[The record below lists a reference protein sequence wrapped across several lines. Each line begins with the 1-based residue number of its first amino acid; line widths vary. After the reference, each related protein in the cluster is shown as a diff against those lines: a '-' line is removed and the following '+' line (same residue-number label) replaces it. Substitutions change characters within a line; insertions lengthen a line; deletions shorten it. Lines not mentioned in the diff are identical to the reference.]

1 LVSKPLVFTIG
12 LNESK
17 AYPMAVVIP
26 DEVLNIAQLSDVE
39 MLQEIAI
46 LLFQQERLTLAQA
59 SRLANLPRLHF
70 QKLLAS
76 RQIPVHYDVPELD
89 AEVTMMR
96 EMGYL

>member
-1 LVSKPLVFTIG
+1 
-12 LNESK
+12 
-17 AYPMAVVIP
+17 MAVVIP

-59 SRLANLPRLHF
+59 SRLASFPRLHF

-89 AEVTMMR
+89 AEVAMMR
-96 EMGYL
+96 EMDYL